1 MTNKIKELLNAAI
14 INNENCV
21 YFAPDSQGTYTAI
34 LYGSVWDVYTI
45 TGQELLD
52 AITANKENY
61 SFDCVTAHCVT
72 APYVLYASPENPYIT
87 LMNIKEN

>member
-1 MTNKIKELLNAAI
+1 MTNEIKELLNAAI

-61 SFDCVTAHCVT
+61 SFDCVTT
-72 APYVLYASPENPYIT
+72 PYVLYASPENPYIT
-87 LMNIKEN
+87 LINIKEN